1 VTTLLFVSR
10 VHDPAPWVDAFRR
23 FDLELRVRVWPDTGP
38 AAAVDAVLAWSP
50 PPGLLASLPNLRLIS
65 SFGAGIEHI
74 LADPSLPPRV
84 PVTRIVEE
92 SLTRGM
98 SEYVALH
105 VLRHH
110 RKLDLIQANQRA
122 GIWKWFP
129 PADTPRTNV
138 GFMGLGALGA
148 AAAQQVAQLGFP
160 VLGWSNSEKELAGV
174 ESFVGEDQRD
184 DFLRLC
190 HILVC
195 LLPLTP
201 KTRGILNRDTMRVLP
216 QGAYVINAGRG
227 GHLVEADLLELLDEG
242 HLSGATLDV
251 FAEEPPPPE
260 HPFWRHPKVLMTPH
274 NAADSLPEAVAP
286 QIIDNIRRAM
296 SGQPLLNEVDR
307 ARGY

>member
-1 VTTLLFVSR
+1 
-10 VHDPAPWVDAFRR
+10 
-23 FDLELRVRVWPDTGP
+23 
-38 AAAVDAVLAWSP
+38 
-50 PPGLLASLPNLRLIS
+50 LLASLPNLRLIS

-174 ESFVGEDQRD
+174 ESFVGENQRD

-251 FAEEPPPPE
+251 FAAEPPPPE

-296 SGQPLLNEVDR
+296 SGRPLLNEVDR